1 MEEIFDKQIDLGSFI
16 RYADKINPL
25 KCRILGNR
33 KPLQGSLNR
42 FLELS
47 SWPWKVRTLF
57 SSTLISMRNLY
68 TFVNLTRVCNVC
80 HKHEAVNDSTDFLK
94 KIFFTTNSSA
104 NFSER
109 HKWIRAND
117 NHRKQMKGH
126 WSIRR
131 KMIFLVRYLEVI
143 LLRCLFW

>member
-80 HKHEAVNDSTDFLK
+80 HKHEAVNDSTNFLQ
-94 KIFFTTNSSA
+94 IFFSPPTVLLIFQKDINEFELMITIANKWKVTGPSA
-104 NFSER
+104 G
-109 HKWIRAND
+109 KWFF
-117 NHRKQMKGH
+117 
-126 WSIRR
+126 WSGT
-131 KMIFLVRYLEVI
+131 
-143 LLRCLFW
+143 